1 MLHLG
6 ELPLRGAARQRE
18 GGGCLGG
25 ARAARGCS
33 IGGGRMLRLG
43 DRGSSRCAGLLDRER
58 EEAALGGAPA
68 ARGCSIRRKEEA
80 ASSGELPLRG
90 AAGMGEG
97 GG

>member
-33 IGGGRMLRLG
+33 IGGGRMLR
-43 DRGSSRCAGLLDRER
+43 
-58 EEAALGGAPA
+58 P
-68 ARGCSIRRKEEA
+68 
-80 ASSGELPLRG
+80 GELPLRG
-90 AAGMGEG
+90 AAR
-97 GG
+97 